1 MHPYIPNGVDERI
14 DMLKAIGKNNWDEL
28 FSEIPEALKLK
39 NGLNMEDG
47 LPEADVIQRM
57 KALAA
62 KNTGIEKL
70 TCFMGAG
77 AYDSYIPVAVKHI
90 SGRSEFYTAY
100 TPYQPEISQGT
111 LQCIFEFQTMICEL
125 TGMDAANAS
134 MYDGATAVAEAAFM
148 AHGIN
153 NKKKVIVSKGLHP
166 ESRQVLKAYAVNHD
180 LEIIEAPLKDG
191 ITDLTALE
199 ALVDDQTS
207 AVILQNPN
215 FLGQVE
221 HHAEAIGQAAKAKK
235 ALFVVTVSD
244 ALSLAIAKTP
254 GELGADICVGDGQA
268 FGNGLNYGGPYVG
281 FMATTTKHVRK
292 LPGRIC
298 GESKDLD
305 GKRAYVLTL
314 QAREQHIRR
323 EKATSNICSNQG
335 LMALTAT
342 VYLSLL
348 GKVGLKDTALQ
359 SASKTRALKKALED
373 AGVKVITQGHF
384 FREFAIELTKDYN
397 EVMTALRNKGFLGG
411 YSLNKEYPE
420 FGNAMLLCVTEKR
433 SQAEIEAFATAIK
446 EILEV

>member
-28 FSEIPEALKLK
+28 FSDIPEALKLK
-39 NGLNMEDG
+39 NGLNLEDG
-47 LPEADVIQRM
+47 LPEADVIQAM
-57 KALAA
+57 KAIAA
-62 KNTGIEKL
+62 KNIGVEKL

-77 AYDSYIPVAVKHI
+77 AYDSYIPVAVKHVI
-90 SGRSEFYTAY
+90 GRSEFYTAY

-134 MYDGATAVAEAAFM
+134 MYDGATAVAEAAYM

-153 NKKKVIVSKGLHP
+153 NRKKIVVSKGLHP
-166 ESRQVLKAYAVNHD
+166 ESRQVLEAYSHNLD
-180 LEIIEAPLKDG
+180 LEIVEAPLKDG
-191 ITDLTALE
+191 VTDLEAIQALI
-199 ALVDDQTS
+199 DDQTS
-207 AVILQNPN
+207 SVILQNPN

-221 HHAEAIGQAAKAKK
+221 VHAEAIGQAAKAKK
-235 ALFVVTVSD
+235 ALFTISIQD

-254 GELGADICVGDGQA
+254 GALGADICVGDGQA
-268 FGNGLNYGGPYVG
+268 FGNGLSYGGPYVG

-348 GKVGLKDTALQ
+348 GKQGLKDTALQ
-359 SASKTRALKKALED
+359 SASKARVLKADLEA
-373 AGVKVITQGHF
+373 AGIKVLTKGHF
-384 FREFAIELTKDYN
+384 FREFVVELGKDYT
-397 EVMTALRNKGFLGG
+397 EVMTALRNKGILGG
-411 YSLNKEYPE
+411 YSLTKEYPE
-420 FGNAMLLCVTEKR
+420 LGNAMLVCVTEKR
-433 SQAEIEAFATAIK
+433 SQAEIEAFASALK